1 VFSDVAKA
9 YDIDGSAGQ
18 ASKTLVAVLGAAGL
32 SNKEY
37 VGIGL
42 ELFDAGQSLAAVCEL
57 ALAAVGATTNE
68 EVVNL
73 LYTNLYGEAPTAE
86 VAQPFIDALNNG
98 EYSKGILASA
108 AAELTDDLGV
118 IDLVG
123 LAETGIE
130 YV

>member
-1 VFSDVAKA
+1 MA
-9 YDIDGSAGQ
+9 
-18 ASKTLVAVLGAAGL
+18 AVIGEDGL

-57 ALAAVGATTNE
+57 ALTAVGATTNE

-73 LYTNLYGEAPTAE
+73 LYTNLYGEVPTTE

-98 EYSKGILASA
+98 EYSKGVLASA

>member
-1 VFSDVAKA
+1 MIAD
-9 YDIDGSAGQ
+9 
-18 ASKTLVAVLGAAGL
+18 
-32 SNKEY
+32 
-37 VGIGL
+37 
-42 ELFDAGQSLAAVCEL
+42 
-57 ALAAVGATTNE
+57 
-68 EVVNL
+68 
-73 LYTNLYGEAPTAE
+73 

-98 EYSKGILASA
+98 EYSKGVLAAA